1 MYGLLGVKQRDM
13 SRQLCAC
20 WGLGGGG
27 RRAFDEKWAEGSDG
41 RGEIVIIFG
50 GGYPPKIEER
60 RGVGVD
66 WKKLCRDSGVEPQG

>member
-27 RRAFDEKWAEGSDG
+27 GGGRGAFDEKWAEGSDG
-41 RGEIVIIFG
+41 RGEKVIIFG
-50 GGYPPKIEER
+50 GGYPPKNRE
-60 RGVGVD
+60 
-66 WKKLCRDSGVEPQG
+66 KKGGGSRLEKIVQG